1 MAGVNQ
7 DFMIK
12 LCNSKRIP
20 TRWLEWWKG
29 WAGNADFDFKVPGKS
44 FSSISVRDYNN
55 LKNGIRYLYVAA
67 SPLPEKNKQVV
78 STYPYMIINV
88 FKLIITNCPMSYT
101 RS

>member
-1 MAGVNQ
+1 
-7 DFMIK
+7 
-12 LCNSKRIP
+12 L
-20 TRWLEWWKG
+20 
-29 WAGNADFDFKVPGKS
+29 
-44 FSSISVRDYNN
+44 
-55 LKNGIRYLYVAA
+55 YLAA